1 MENLRSAWTALDKR
15 RRIIVALASVGM
27 FAAIITLS
35 RGMTS
40 QDMVL
45 LYAGLDGAAAGEI
58 VTALEQNGTPFEIR
72 GDAIFVPEPA
82 RDVQRMRLAAE
93 GLPAGGSQGYEL
105 LDTLSGFGTTAQMF
119 DAAYWRAKE
128 GELARTILSVPGIRS
143 ARVHISTPSNRPF
156 EREER
161 QTASVTVTTNGDG
174 LTARQ
179 AEAMR
184 FVVAAAVSGLAPT
197 DVAVVDT
204 ERGLIPGDDPASI
217 TGMGDRSEELR
228 GRAQRVLE
236 ARVGIGN
243 AVVELTAEPVTET
256 ESITERRIDPESRV
270 AVSTDVE
277 ETTNTSQDSG
287 GGNVTVASNLPDG
300 NANGSQNTAS
310 SEDSSTRSLTN
321 FEISETSREVMRGPG
336 SIRRLTVAVLV
347 NDLTTTDAAG
357 ATTTVPR
364 STEELD
370 SLRDLVASAVGFD
383 ESRGD
388 VITVKS
394 MSFEAAV
401 AQGTEAVGPV
411 SSPLDLMSLIQL
423 GLLALVALVLGLFV
437 LRPILRQTRP
447 SPALLPPG
455 PDQLSSPGV
464 PMVRPALVGVGPSV
478 DATLLQAEIVDPVT
492 RLRRLIEERQDE
504 TAQIL
509 QNWIEDP
516 AEKERA

>member
-1 MENLRSAWTALDKR
+1 
-15 RRIIVALASVGM
+15 
-27 FAAIITLS
+27 
-35 RGMTS
+35 
-40 QDMVL
+40 
-45 LYAGLDGAAAGEI
+45 
-58 VTALEQNGTPFEIR
+58 
-72 GDAIFVPEPA
+72 
-82 RDVQRMRLAAE
+82 
-93 GLPAGGSQGYEL
+93 
-105 LDTLSGFGTTAQMF
+105 
-119 DAAYWRAKE
+119 
-128 GELARTILSVPGIRS
+128 
-143 ARVHISTPSNRPF
+143 
-156 EREER
+156 
-161 QTASVTVTTNGDG
+161 
-174 LTARQ
+174 
-179 AEAMR
+179 
-184 FVVAAAVSGLAPT
+184 
-197 DVAVVDT
+197 
-204 ERGLIPGDDPASI
+204 
-217 TGMGDRSEELR
+217 
-228 GRAQRVLE
+228 
-236 ARVGIGN
+236 
-243 AVVELTAEPVTET
+243 
-256 ESITERRIDPESRV
+256 
-270 AVSTDVE
+270 
-277 ETTNTSQDSG
+277 
-287 GGNVTVASNLPDG
+287 
-300 NANGSQNTAS
+300 
-310 SEDSSTRSLTN
+310 
-321 FEISETSREVMRGPG
+321 MRGPG

-423 GLLALVALVLGLFV
+423 GLLAVVALVLGLFV

-464 PMVRPALVGVGPSV
+464 PMVRPALAGVGPSV
-478 DATLLQAEIVDPVT
+478 DSTLLQAEIVDPVT